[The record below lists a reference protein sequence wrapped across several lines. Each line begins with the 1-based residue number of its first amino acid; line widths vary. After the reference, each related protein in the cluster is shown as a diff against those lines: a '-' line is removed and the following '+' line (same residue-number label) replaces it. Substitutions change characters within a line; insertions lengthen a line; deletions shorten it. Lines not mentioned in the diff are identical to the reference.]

1 MEQGPSN
8 RTTKMPK
15 GKDPFWDHVDEVDGR
30 WKCKYCEQSFS
41 LKVSVSR
48 VKFHL
53 AGESARGVEVCKN
66 APTVVQL
73 KALEAILSKRQKV
86 MSPVPTNDQGQAS
99 VSQEMEVD
107 TPTLEQLEILNRM
120 TTDMLQQPQGPENP
134 LLQEHVG
141 DVLEIPSVP
150 VENDA
155 LNTSWENTA
164 GQMQPDFTRMP
175 SSSNNEAGSTFPIQA
190 EDWERYF
197 NEERPFLQSLTLEDQ
212 VPRAQVMPSSSN
224 EEVRIADPTSA
235 PTQTTQENPV
245 DQQPACDNTRGL
257 PKLRMLVL
265 DSLPQLKRICNG
277 LPKLRK
283 LELDD
288 LPQLK
293 CICNGVLVCESLQI
307 VVIRCPKLHEIPI
320 IAADDEAKKLHRL
333 ELSKTEIRLPKLKA
347 LTLRDLPNLTSI
359 YSGLLICDS
368 LEYVTILKCG
378 KLKRIPISLP
388 LQSLKRV
395 EVSPDEWWEQVEWGQ
410 IDWRM

>member
-1 MEQGPSN
+1 
-8 RTTKMPK
+8 MPK

-48 VKFHL
+48 IKFHL

-66 APTVVQL
+66 APTVVQR

-134 LLQEHVG
+134 LLQVQEHVG
-141 DVLEIPSVP
+141 DVLETPSVP

-197 NEERPFLQSLTLEDQ
+197 IDDPFLQSLTLEEQ

-224 EEVRIADPTSA
+224 EEIRIADPTTMSS
-235 PTQTTQENPV
+235 EF
-245 DQQPACDNTRGL
+245 
-257 PKLRMLVL
+257 
-265 DSLPQLKRICNG
+265 
-277 LPKLRK
+277 
-283 LELDD
+283 
-288 LPQLK
+288 
-293 CICNGVLVCESLQI
+293 
-307 VVIRCPKLHEIPI
+307 
-320 IAADDEAKKLHRL
+320 
-333 ELSKTEIRLPKLKA
+333 RLPKLKE
-347 LTLRDLPNLTSI
+347 LTLQNLRKLKSI

-368 LEYVTILKCG
+368 LEDVKIDGCH

-388 LQSLKRV
+388 LPSLQRLK
-395 EVSPDEWWEQVEWGQ
+395 VSPRDWWEQVEWGHPIAKSSLLPFCNFLESDVESDLESAREQ
-410 IDWRM
+410 EEDEEDEIEDHYKNLSEIAYPQSEAILKLSCIYHEEEESEVLPDDEEDEQLSDDHDQEDVDFI